1 MSVDFVESIKKGER
15 FSFGKNWNS
24 FLETLDDKRI
34 EIAVESLKEMLE
46 VEDLKKMKF
55 LDIGS
60 GSGLFSLAAKK
71 LGAEVYSFDFDP
83 DSVGCTKYL
92 RDRYFP
98 ESDWIVEEGSAL
110 DVDYVKSLGQFDI
123 VYSWGVLHH
132 TGEMYKALENA
143 AIPVKDSGKL
153 FIAIY
158 NDEGA
163 KSKIWKKLK
172 RLYVKSTAG
181 KYLTIMLYT
190 PYYLLKNFLM
200 DTFYLRQPPMRRYRE
215 FKKKRGMSWKHDLV
229 DWLGGYPF
237 EVASIPVIFNFY
249 KQRGFNL
256 NVVSAKKGKGCNQFV
271 FTKGYP
277 VK

>member
-1 MSVDFVESIKKGER
+1 MSFSQEIIQGKR
-15 FSFGKNWNS
+15 FEFGKNWNS
-24 FLETLDDKRI
+24 FLKTLDDKRI
-34 EIAVESLKEMLE
+34 EVAIDSLKEMLE
-46 VEDLKKMKF
+46 VEDLAGKKF

-71 LGAEVYSFDFDP
+71 LGAEVYSFDFDT

-92 RDRYFP
+92 RDTYFP
-98 ESDWIVEEGSAL
+98 ESNWIVEEGSVL

-132 TGEMYKALENA
+132 TGQMYKALDNA
-143 AIPVKDSGKL
+143 ALPVKDGGKL

-163 KSKIWKKLK
+163 KSKVWKKLK

-181 KYLTIMLYT
+181 KYFTIMLYT

-200 DTFYLRQPPMRRYRE
+200 DILYLRKPPLARYRD

-249 KQRGFNL
+249 KKRGFIL
-256 NVVSAKKGKGCNQFV
+256 NVVTAKKGKGCNQFV
-271 FTKGYP
+271 FAKGGLN
-277 VK
+277 K